1 LRAPKGFT
9 AIELVVTIVI
19 AGILASLAVASFGPL
34 LANRRLREASQQVE
48 QVIRKAQQLARTKD
62 RTTYIRF
69 NPVSAANPGNIYTLV
84 TGKPCGADP
93 VASNTDTLG
102 QNMQILSTTFN
113 YGTCTTGAKAGV
125 AQQNIIAFD
134 NRGDLEN
141 VTGTSSVNQCI
152 GISESLQN
160 SQAGYFVC
168 IMTAS
173 GDIGSFFV
181 NNIADGPPSTASS
194 PTSTPPTSTPP
205 TGYPTTG
212 YPTTGYPTTGYPA
225 P

>member
-19 AGILASLAVASFGPL
+19 AGILSSLAVASLGPL

-62 RTTYIRF
+62 QTTYVRF
-69 NPVSAANPGNIYTLV
+69 DNPGNTYTLF
-84 TGKPCGADP
+84 TGKPCGAAP
-93 VASNTDTLG
+93 TSSNTDTLG
-102 QNMQILSTTFN
+102 QNMQIPNTAFNTFN
-113 YGTCTTGAKAGV
+113 YGTCTSGPANGV
-125 AQQNIIAFD
+125 PQRNIIAFD
-134 NRGDLEN
+134 NRGNLAN
-141 VTGTSSVNQCI
+141 VTGSSVDQCI
-152 GISESLQN
+152 GISDSLQN

-168 IMTAS
+168 IMTSS

-181 NNIADGPPSTASS
+181 DNIANGPPSTSSS

-205 TGYPTTG
+205 TGYS
-212 YPTTGYPTTGYPA
+212 TTGYPA
-225 P
+225 Q